1 MEQIG
6 VKTSGEKR
14 GRLERSENIT
24 EREKSCA
31 KIENKD
37 VVQRSEQRVRKVVW
51 NRSDQAVYLR
61 MKQI

>member
-14 GRLERSENIT
+14 GRSERSENIT

-37 VVQRSEQRVRKVVW
+37 EVQRSEQRVRKVVW
-51 NRSDQAVYLR
+51 NRSDQAV
-61 MKQI
+61 